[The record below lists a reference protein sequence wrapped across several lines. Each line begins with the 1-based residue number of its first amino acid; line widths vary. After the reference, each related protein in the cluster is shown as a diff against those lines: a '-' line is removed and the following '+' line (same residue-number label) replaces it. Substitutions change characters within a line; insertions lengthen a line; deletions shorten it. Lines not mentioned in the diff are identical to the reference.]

1 MAPST
6 ETLTL
11 TENAPSVSNRSGDER
26 KRPELKIVWTNV
38 YFMSVLHIMA
48 LYGIYLIPAASPRT
62 WFWAWLCHF
71 IGGLGVTC
79 GVHRL
84 WAHRSYKA
92 TWPLRLLLMCFNCIA
107 AQNDIFEWTRDHRV
121 HHKYSETD
129 ADPHNAARG
138 FFFAH
143 VGWLLVKKHP
153 DVIKKGKQLDLSD
166 LYADKIIMFQRRHYK
181 LLTLLFNVIMPVFV
195 PWHFWN
201 ESFLNAFMICFALRY
216 VVTLNAT
223 WCVNSLAHLLGSKPY
238 DKSINPSENFSV
250 TLMTGGEGFHNFHH
264 TFPRDYATS
273 ELGISLNPSKW
284 IIDIC
289 AMLGLA
295 YDLKTTSPDM
305 VLKRRM
311 RTGDMQDLNHHH
323 D

>member
-1 MAPST
+1 
-6 ETLTL
+6 
-11 TENAPSVSNRSGDER
+11 
-26 KRPELKIVWTNV
+26 
-38 YFMSVLHIMA
+38 
-48 LYGIYLIPAASPRT
+48 
-62 WFWAWLCHF
+62 
-71 IGGLGVTC
+71 
-79 GVHRL
+79 
-84 WAHRSYKA
+84 
-92 TWPLRLLLMCFNCIA
+92 
-107 AQNDIFEWTRDHRV
+107 
-121 HHKYSETD
+121 
-129 ADPHNAARG
+129 
-138 FFFAH
+138 
-143 VGWLLVKKHP
+143 
-153 DVIKKGKQLDLSD
+153 
-166 LYADKIIMFQRRHYK
+166 
-181 LLTLLFNVIMPVFV
+181 MPVFV